1 MLRVLC
7 HFAKKN
13 KFIRTPRK
21 SKKTKSLEGS
31 PSNGEEDSQPVE
43 PAEAA
48 ALERVRASPKANA
61 SPKGK
66 AKAKASPKAKTKKS
80 SPKAKAKAKA
90 KASTK
95 KKNDE
100 SNNLSEEDDSSHASE
115 AESKD
120 DAIPE
125 QHVTPQHKDDIFSMF
140 QSRFS
145 SLSSSSTTK
154 TEKPIPKKA
163 QPIPTDPKEAPP
175 QRRTSIVTKLFSP
188 SPTKGSPEKTAR
200 KRLTIK
206 GVIREET
213 TEGQPCK
220 PAVVDN
226 FEYGWDVEHKQ
237 AWRAKWDGKKFDRG
251 NAEWVTPEF
260 SIDQDE
266 HDNPKAVF
274 STSTWTVPQI
284 TIKEMKMWTRVHFK
298 IAPYKICP
306 CISHSCRTLTL

>member
-1 MLRVLC
+1 MNTVEEYILKSHSKTNMEKERQERNRLREIEEK
-7 HFAKKN
+7 AAGQQ
-13 KFIRTPRK
+13 RSK
-21 SKKTKSLEGS
+21 S
-31 PSNGEEDSQPVE
+31 
-43 PAEAA
+43 PA
-48 ALERVRASPKANA
+48 
-61 SPKGK
+61 
-66 AKAKASPKAKTKKS
+66 
-80 SPKAKAKAKA
+80 
-90 KASTK
+90 
-95 KKNDE
+95 
-100 SNNLSEEDDSSHASE
+100 
-115 AESKD
+115 
-120 DAIPE
+120 
-125 QHVTPQHKDDIFSMF
+125 
-140 QSRFS
+140 
-145 SLSSSSTTK
+145 
-154 TEKPIPKKA
+154 
-163 QPIPTDPKEAPP
+163 
-175 QRRTSIVTKLFSP
+175 
-188 SPTKGSPEKTAR
+188 KGSPEKTAR

>member
-1 MLRVLC
+1 MKKSKKKWIHLPPHKKDVTDNKCIIPYLPIAKDLKALQKNLSFTWTDLTAACKANNEDLEIVEAEEQQEKCEEWGLMLRVLC

-90 KASTK
+90 STK

-163 QPIPTDPKEAPP
+163 QPIPKKPRHRGAPP
-175 QRRTSIVTKLFSP
+175 L
-188 SPTKGSPEKTAR
+188 
-200 KRLTIK
+200 
-206 GVIREET
+206 
-213 TEGQPCK
+213 
-220 PAVVDN
+220 
-226 FEYGWDVEHKQ
+226 
-237 AWRAKWDGKKFDRG
+237 
-251 NAEWVTPEF
+251 
-260 SIDQDE
+260 
-266 HDNPKAVF
+266 
-274 STSTWTVPQI
+274 
-284 TIKEMKMWTRVHFK
+284 
-298 IAPYKICP
+298 
-306 CISHSCRTLTL
+306 